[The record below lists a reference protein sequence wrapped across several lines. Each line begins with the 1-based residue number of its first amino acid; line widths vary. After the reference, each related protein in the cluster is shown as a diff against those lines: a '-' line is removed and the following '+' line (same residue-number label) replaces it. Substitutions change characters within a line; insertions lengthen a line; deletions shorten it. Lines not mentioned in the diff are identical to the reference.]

1 MVRIISVIASSI
13 TSVQW
18 WHVKPEHENIFAF
31 YILAG
36 WWLMAKFSLEPLNV
50 LAMLELWAVR
60 VRIVITVGRRHY
72 HLRTPDTVICP
83 GTFLQLELFVTFE
96 SFARV
101 LLRFAALCAIHLGT
115 EVLFTTLG
123 SVVLWFFRTLAL
135 CYFGVICPADTGR
148 SLFSWSLNEHSLSL
162 YSVSFQDITKLLSVV
177 APLSSDIWVSR
188 EQDHHHECNTASNNH
203 LRSTDLFRS

>member
-1 MVRIISVIASSI
+1 MVRIISVIAIPI

-31 YILAG
+31 YLLAG
-36 WWLMAKFSLEPLNV
+36 WWLIAKFNWEPLNV
-50 LAMLELWAVR
+50 LARLELWAVR

-96 SFARV
+96 SLARV
-101 LLRFAALCAIHLGT
+101 LLRFAALCATHLGT
-115 EVLFTTLG
+115 EVLFPTLG
-123 SVVLWFFRTLAL
+123 FVVLWFFRTLAL

-148 SLFSWSLNEHSLSL
+148 SLISWSLNEPPL
-162 YSVSFQDITKLLSVV
+162 YSVSFQL
-177 APLSSDIWVSR
+177 
-188 EQDHHHECNTASNNH
+188 
-203 LRSTDLFRS
+203 LRSYDQTPFGCCTIIFRYLSLQRTRSPSWM

>member
-83 GTFLQLELFVTFE
+83 GTFLQSYNLSSLLLSSHLPEYCFALLRFALLIWGLRYFLLLWVLWYFGFSELWHFVTLE
-96 SFARV
+96 SFARPTQV
-101 LLRFAALCAIHLGT
+101 EA
-115 EVLFTTLG
+115 
-123 SVVLWFFRTLAL
+123 
-135 CYFGVICPADTGR
+135 
-148 SLFSWSLNEHSLSL
+148 
-162 YSVSFQDITKLLSVV
+162 
-177 APLSSDIWVSR
+177 SSP
-188 EQDHHHECNTASNNH
+188 
-203 LRSTDLFRS
+203 DL

>member
-31 YILAG
+31 YLLAG
-36 WWLMAKFSLEPLNV
+36 RWLMAKFSLEPLNV

-83 GTFLQLELFVTFE
+83 GTFLLSYNLSSLLHLSHLPEYYFALLRFALLIWGLRYFLLLWVLWYFGFSELWHFVTLE
-96 SFARV
+96 SFARPTQV
-101 LLRFAALCAIHLGT
+101 EA
-115 EVLFTTLG
+115 
-123 SVVLWFFRTLAL
+123 
-135 CYFGVICPADTGR
+135 
-148 SLFSWSLNEHSLSL
+148 
-162 YSVSFQDITKLLSVV
+162 
-177 APLSSDIWVSR
+177 SSP
-188 EQDHHHECNTASNNH
+188 
-203 LRSTDLFRS
+203 DL